1 MHKLKILWLALLA
14 IVFLAPAQSRDVRQ
28 GVIQGFVLGAG
39 GQPVG
44 GAKVH
49 AQLKGGLAMKAI
61 RYVETDESGF
71 FLIDRLD
78 FGSYYIG
85 AMKEEDGYGSI
96 DSSFFND
103 KSYPNGSDF
112 CSVQVCGCSRK
123 SGGESRNLDR
133 DNQRCPHG
141 ETHTGRFR
149 LSAGE
154 RPQQVDGNF
163 SGAKRVSIR
172 TAELNRRVQVTA
184 TKSWGPTPTE
194 TWEERTL
201 IHRHAHA
208 SENGRH
214 GFQHW

>member
-14 IVFLAPAQSRDVRQ
+14 IVFLAPAQSRDVGQ
-28 GVIQGFVLGAG
+28 GVIQGFVLGEG

-49 AQLKGGLAMKAI
+49 AELKGGLAMKAI

-103 KSYPNGSDF
+103 NPIPTAQISARYRFADVVVNLGVKAGILTGTISDALTGKPIPAGSDL
-112 CSVQVCGCSRK
+112 VQVKDPNK
-123 SGGESRNLDR
+123 SMG
-133 DNQRCPHG
+133 
-141 ETHTGRFR
+141 T
-149 LSAGE
+149 SAG
-154 RPQQVDGNF
+154 P
-163 SGAKRVSIR
+163 KRVSIR

-201 IHRHAHA
+201 IR
-208 SENGRH
+208 
-214 GFQHW
+214 